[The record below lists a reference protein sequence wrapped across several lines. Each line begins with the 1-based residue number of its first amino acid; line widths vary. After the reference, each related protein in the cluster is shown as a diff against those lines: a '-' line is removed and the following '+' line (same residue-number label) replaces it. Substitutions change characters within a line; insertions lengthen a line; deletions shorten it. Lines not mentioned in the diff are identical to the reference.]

1 MKNNKKKL
9 KRKEVG
15 SSPGSLVYTGE
26 HTNAQL
32 EINYTQYNADTYSS
46 KQIATK
52 DLQQF
57 SSDTPDVN
65 WINVAGMNHTDALKS
80 IGEKFGVH
88 PLYLE
93 DLLNVHQRPKT
104 ELSDTT
110 LFFTLKS
117 FESEGGELVQNQI
130 SLFLVNNFLVTFEE
144 KDSKIFNP
152 VQKRLAVKDNR
163 IRSRGADYLLYALVD
178 VIVDGYFILL
188 DSIDIKQEEIEDR
201 IAEGNPEN
209 IVEDVRACKKQLI
222 QLRRAVQP
230 LQEAVGSILH
240 SDYQIVNDKT
250 LPFINDTLDHVKQL
264 NEMVETQSETNRD
277 LGDAYSNLLS
287 NRMNEI
293 MKVLTVIS
301 TIFIP
306 LSFIAGLY
314 GMNFDHMPELH
325 WANGYF
331 AAIGLMLFVV
341 LGMLF
346 YFRKKKWF

>member
-1 MKNNKKKL
+1 MKKKKRKL
-9 KRKEVG
+9 TRKEVG

-26 HTNAQL
+26 YTDAQL
-32 EINYTQYNADTYSS
+32 EINYTQFNSDAYSS
-46 KQIATK
+46 KQITAK
-52 DLQQF
+52 ALEQL
-57 SSDTPDVN
+57 SSETPGVN
-65 WINVAGMNHTDALKS
+65 WVNVVGMNHTDALKS
-80 IGEKFGVH
+80 IGEKFGV
-88 PLYLE
+88 PLLYLE

-117 FESEGGELVQNQI
+117 FESKDGELVQNQI

-144 KDSKIFNP
+144 KCSEIFNP

-163 IRSRGADYLLYALVD
+163 IRSRGADYLLYASVD

-188 DSIDIKQEEIEDR
+188 DSIDRMQEGIEDR
-201 IAEGNPEN
+201 IADSNKDN
-209 IVEDVRACKKQLI
+209 IVEDLRACKKQLI

-240 SDYQIVNDKT
+240 SDYQIVNSRT
-250 LPFINDTLDHVKQL
+250 LPFIKDTLDHVKQL
-264 NEMVETQSETNRD
+264 NDMIESQTETNGD
-277 LGDAYSNLLS
+277 LGDAYANLLS

-306 LSFIAGLY
+306 LSFLAGLY

-325 WANGYF
+325 WANGYY
-331 AAIGLMLFVV
+331 AAISLMIAVV
-341 LGMLF
+341 VGMLF

>member
-1 MKNNKKKL
+1 MKAKKKHL
-9 KRKEVG
+9 KRKAVG

-26 HTNAQL
+26 HTDAQL
-32 EINYTQYNADTYSS
+32 SIHYTQYDTESYTS
-46 KQIATK
+46 KAVASK
-52 DLQQF
+52 ELERF
-57 SSDTPDVN
+57 SSETPKTN
-65 WINVAGMNHTDALKS
+65 WINVVGMNHTEALKS

-117 FESEGGELVQNQI
+117 FEMREGELAQNQI
-130 SLFLVNNFLVTFEE
+130 SLFLVNNFLVTFQE
-144 KDSKIFNP
+144 KESGLFSP
-152 VQKRLAVKDNR
+152 VEKRLVVKENR
-163 IRSRGADYLLYALVD
+163 IRSRGVDYLLYALVD
-178 VIVDGYFILL
+178 VIVDGYFLL
-188 DSIDIKQEEIEDR
+188 IDSIDRRQEQIEDR
-201 IAEGNPEN
+201 IAAGDPDN
-209 IVEDVRACKKQLI
+209 IVEDVRVCKKQLI
-222 QLRRAVQP
+222 QLRRALQP
-230 LQEAVGSILH
+230 LQEAVSSILH
-240 SDYQIVNDKT
+240 SDSDIVHEKT

-264 NEMVETQSETNRD
+264 NEMIESQTETNRD
-277 LGDAYSNLLS
+277 LGDAYANLLS

-325 WANGYF
+325 WHHGYYLVILIMI
-331 AAIGLMLFVV
+331 AVV
-341 LGMLF
+341 LGMLL